1 MASEI
6 RVNKINSRTGVGT
19 ITLSPTGVDFTGI
32 ATVATLKATT
42 GIVTTLSVTG
52 TTTLNGN
59 LDLQDNDKILIGT
72 GDDLEIYH
80 DGDNSFIKDAGTGRL
95 TIATSQLQLTNAAD
109 SAVMIR
115 ATESSTVE
123 LFHNSSKKLE
133 TTGVG
138 ASVTGTFN
146 IGTGTSITS
155 SSLIVND
162 VQYPDSGPLSNRN
175 LIINGA
181 MQVAQRSTSDSGITN
196 GDTGYKI
203 CDRWRFGEHG
213 SPSAVF
219 TLNQSTEAPDDFKSS
234 YKYDVTTAQSS
245 LGAGDV
251 IFFETKIEG
260 QNLKQLAYG
269 TSSAKS
275 FTLSFYV
282 KSTITGTFV
291 VWFHNPNSSTAC
303 THTYTVNAADTWERK
318 SITVAGDTSNSLN
331 SSNTNGLQPRFI
343 LAAGTDYTSGT
354 ASTTWGTSSMTNAN
368 RYVGQTVNIANSTS
382 DEWLITG
389 IQLEVG
395 ERATPFEHRSY
406 GDELARCQR
415 YYQELDLG
423 TNNNVLHMV
432 FSRFSNGSGN
442 PFAYTCFPVTM
453 RAAPT
458 FSFLGSTF
466 DSGGYTGDPSLGGS
480 TVNGAQLNGGNSAS
494 ANNTHFLRP
503 NNGSGDYLRL
513 TFTSEL

>member
-1 MASEI
+1 MF
-6 RVNKINSRTGVGT
+6 KKNSAVE
-19 ITLSPTGVDFTGI
+19 L
-32 ATVATLKATT
+32 
-42 GIVTTLSVTG
+42 
-52 TTTLNGN
+52 
-59 LDLQDNDKILIGT
+59 
-72 GDDLEIYH
+72 YY
-80 DGDNSFIKDAGTGRL
+80 DNSTKF
-95 TIATSQLQLTNAAD
+95 
-109 SAVMIR
+109 
-115 ATESSTVE
+115 
-123 LFHNSSKKLE
+123 E

-138 ASVTGTFN
+138 ASVTGTLN
-146 IGTGTSITS
+146 VGSGTSITS

-162 VQYPDSGPLSNRN
+162 VQYPDSGTLSNRN

-196 GDTGYKI
+196 GSTGYRI
-203 CDRWRFGEHG
+203 CDRWRFGEQG

-219 TLNQSTEAPDDFKSS
+219 TLSQSTTAPDGFKNS
-234 YKYDVTTAQSS
+234 YKFDVTTAQSS
-245 LGAGDV
+245 LGSGDV
-251 IFFETKIEG
+251 VYFETKVEG

-282 KSTITGTFV
+282 RSSITGTFV

-318 SITVAGDTSNSLN
+318 SITVAGDTSNSLKDDT
-331 SSNTNGLQPRFI
+331 SNGLQPRFI
-343 LAAGTDYTSGT
+343 LGAGTDYTSGT

-395 ERATPFEHRSY
+395 SKATPFEHRSY
-406 GDELARCQR
+406 GDVLARCQR

-432 FSRFSNGSGN
+432 FGRFGASSGN
-442 PFAYTCFPVTM
+442 GFAYFPFPVPM

-458 FSFLGSTF
+458 FSFLGETF
-466 DSGGYTGDPSLGGS
+466 DSSGYTGDPTLGGS
-480 TVNGAQLNGGNSAS
+480 TINGAQLNSTNTLGTN
-494 ANNTHFLRP
+494 ANAFLRP
-503 NNGSGDYLRL
+503 NNGSGDFLRL

>member
-42 GIVTTLSVTG
+42 GIVTTLTATTGIVTTLTVDTARTTTGIVTTLTADTSRITTGIVTTLTADTAKVGAAVTISESGMEVTG
-52 TTTLNGN
+52 VTTV
-59 LDLQDNDKILIGT
+59 
-72 GDDLEIYH
+72 
-80 DGDNSFIKDAGTGRL
+80 
-95 TIATSQLQLTNAAD
+95 TS
-109 SAVMIR
+109 SI
-115 ATESSTVE
+115 
-123 LFHNSSKKLE
+123 
-133 TTGVG
+133 
-138 ASVTGTFN
+138 N
-146 IGTGTSITS
+146 IGSATTISS
-155 SSLIVND
+155 SSLEVNG

-196 GDTGYKI
+196 GSTGYRI
-203 CDRWRFGEHG
+203 CDRWRFGEQG

-219 TLNQSTEAPDDFKSS
+219 TLSQSTTAPDGFKNS
-234 YKYDVTTAQSS
+234 YKFDVTTAQSS
-245 LGAGDV
+245 LGSGDV
-251 IFFETKIEG
+251 VYFETKVEG

-282 KSTITGTFV
+282 RSSITGTFV

-303 THTYTVNAADTWERK
+303 THTYTVNAADTWEYK
-318 SITVAGDTSNSLN
+318 SITVAGDTSNSLKDDT
-331 SSNTNGLQPRFI
+331 SNGLQPRFI
-343 LAAGTDYTSGT
+343 LGAGTNYTSGT

-395 ERATPFEHRSY
+395 SKATPFEHRSY
-406 GDELARCQR
+406 GDVLARCQR

-432 FSRFSNGSGN
+432 FGRFGASTGNG
-442 PFAYTCFPVTM
+442 FAYFPFPVPM
-453 RAAPT
+453 RAAPS
-458 FSFLGSTF
+458 FSFLGSTY
-466 DSGGYTGDPSLGGS
+466 DSSGYTGDPTLGGS
-480 TVNGAQLNGGNSAS
+480 TINGAQLNSTNTLGTN
-494 ANNTHFLRP
+494 ANAFLRP
-503 NNGSGDYLRL
+503 NNGSGDFLRL
-513 TFTSEL
+513 TFTAEL

>member
-42 GIVTTLSVTG
+42 GIVTTLTATTGIVTTLTVDTARTTTGIVTTLTADTSRITTGIVTTLTADTAKVGAAVTISESGMEVTG
-52 TTTLNGN
+52 VTTV
-59 LDLQDNDKILIGT
+59 
-72 GDDLEIYH
+72 
-80 DGDNSFIKDAGTGRL
+80 
-95 TIATSQLQLTNAAD
+95 TS
-109 SAVMIR
+109 SI
-115 ATESSTVE
+115 
-123 LFHNSSKKLE
+123 
-133 TTGVG
+133 
-138 ASVTGTFN
+138 N
-146 IGTGTSITS
+146 IGSATTISS
-155 SSLIVND
+155 SSLEVNG
-162 VQYPDSGPLSNRN
+162 VQYPDSGTLSNRN

-196 GDTGYKI
+196 GNTGYKI

-219 TLNQSTEAPDDFKSS
+219 TLSQSTTAPDGFKNS
-234 YKYDVTTAQSS
+234 YKFDVTTAQSS
-245 LGAGDV
+245 LGSGDV
-251 IFFETKIEG
+251 VYFETKIEG

-269 TSSAKS
+269 TSGAKS

-282 KSTITGTFV
+282 RSSITGTFAI
-291 VWFHNPNSSTAC
+291 WFHNPNSSTAC

-331 SSNTNGLQPRFI
+331 DGITNGLQPRFI
-343 LAAGTDYTSGT
+343 LASGTDYTSGT
-354 ASTTWGTSSMTNAN
+354 ASTTWATSSMTAAN
-368 RYVGQTVNIANSTS
+368 RYVGQSVNIANSTS

-395 ERATPFEHRSY
+395 SKATPFEHRSY
-406 GDELARCQR
+406 DDELVRCQR

-423 TNNNVLHMV
+423 TNNNVLHMN
-432 FSRFSNGSGN
+432 FTRYSHGSGN
-442 PFAYTCFPVTM
+442 PFSFTCLPVTM
-453 RAAPT
+453 RAAPS

-466 DSGGYTGDPSLGGS
+466 DSSGYTGDPTLGGS
-480 TVNGAQLNGGNSAS
+480 TVNSVQLNGGNSAS
-494 ANNTHFLRP
+494 ANATHYLRP
-503 NNGSGDYLRL
+503 NNNSGDYLRL